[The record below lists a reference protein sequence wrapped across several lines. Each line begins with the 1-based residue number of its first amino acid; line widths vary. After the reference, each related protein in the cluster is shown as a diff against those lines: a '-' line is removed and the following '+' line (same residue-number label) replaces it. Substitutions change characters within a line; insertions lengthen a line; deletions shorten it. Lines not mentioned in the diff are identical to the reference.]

1 MSHAFY
7 FIIYMYIYIRTH
19 IYTYV
24 YICMYIHICIS
35 YGVHYSSSIQYFS
48 GTKYIL
54 SYYVLYAIPY
64 LTKKSFSP
72 TQLQF
77 LSAFIYFSFDPVV
90 NNLTFS
96 PTLPL
101 KQSVTPQD
109 ALLLPHCCVFGYTI
123 QAWKWSP
130 QGFELDFLSSSLL
143 PLLILQNIIFH
154 SLVVL
159 KDHNRSIQCKTRNS
173 KMCRKTA
180 ELGQYDQ
187 VAVGLDDH

>member
-1 MSHAFY
+1 MVLLPRCLMHFTSLY
-7 FIIYMYIYIRTH
+7 ICIYTYTHTH

-24 YICMYIHICIS
+24 YIYMYIHICIS
-35 YGVHYSSSIQYFS
+35 YGVHYSSSIQCFS

-54 SYYVLYAIPY
+54 SCYDLCAIPY
-64 LTKKSFSP
+64 LTKKSFLP

-90 NNLTFS
+90 NNSVFS

-180 ELGQYDQ
+180 E
-187 VAVGLDDH
+187 